1 MDRIYASRVQS
12 NVKGG
17 VDVALG
23 PKTLIVGPSGSGKSA
38 IVQSLELALGSFASD
53 IVGRS
58 EVAREI
64 DLMTLAPSGGVL
76 TSRVELDN
84 GEAASYEAGGSK
96 KKARWILPGGLD
108 ADAIF
113 PMRALREALLGSAAT
128 TRKFFLD
135 QTATELTFDELE
147 GSVPGPLREF
157 FLTASFPFRGARLP
171 ASGVLLETLA
181 AAKKRASEDAKAA
194 KTTKAAVS
202 VATRDL
208 PPEPSD
214 LDFMRARSALEKAQA
229 DLMAFNKA
237 IGAIQTRQT
246 RIGGFEHSLAA
257 ADAALERL
265 GNTEDAIV
273 KALTEARTNFDLIEH
288 EGAPEALPAAYT
300 TATKVMEAMAEQE
313 AEECLVC
320 GTAVTDALSAQIAER
335 YNAIL
340 DANALSRDHEARR
353 AKALATLNAAE
364 KVAQKWNA
372 DVELIENNRAHA
384 FEQIEQLTAENEAAT
399 FELTSSDEAA
409 LIATL
414 EEARSSLSALE
425 QAKAAWASVTK
436 VTDAAVDVDVSS
448 AEWKKLA
455 LVLEKLVGSFLSRG
469 VDTFVQRVNG
479 ALPRGEEFGLRLQD
493 GDREVCQYGLLR
505 GTTLHTALS
514 GLEWARVTAAM
525 ATVATKASPLS
536 IIIPED
542 RGWDAEIL
550 SATMAAWS
558 TLPHQVVIATTTQP
572 AFVPKGWTLI
582 KR

>member
-1 MDRIYASRVQS
+1 MDRIHVTRVQS

-38 IVQSLELALGSFASD
+38 IVQSIELALGSFASD

-64 DLMTLAPSGGVL
+64 DLMTLAPAGGVL

-84 GEAASYEAGGSK
+84 GESASYEAGGSK
-96 KKARWILPGGLD
+96 KKARWILPSGLV

-214 LDFMRARSALEKAQA
+214 LDFMRARSALEKATA
-229 DLMAFNKA
+229 DVAAFNKA
-237 IGAIQTRQT
+237 IGAIQFHRTQIAGYERT
-246 RIGGFEHSLAA
+246 LAA
-257 ADAALERL
+257 CDGELERL
-265 GNTEDAIV
+265 GGIEDAIV

-288 EGAPEALPAAYT
+288 EGAPEALPEAYG
-300 TATKVMEAMAEQE
+300 TATKLMEAMAEQE

-320 GTAVTDALSAQIAER
+320 GTQITDAVTQVITDR

-340 DANALSRDHEARR
+340 DANALSRDHAARQ

-364 KVAQKWNA
+364 QTATRWTN
-372 DVELIENNRAHA
+372 DVERVEKNRAHA
-384 FEQIEQLTAENEAAT
+384 FTMIENLTAANDAATAELASTDEQTLRDNAEAARA
-399 FELTSSDEAA
+399 E
-409 LIATL
+409 
-414 EEARSSLSALE
+414 LSALE

-505 GTTLHTALS
+505 GSALHTALS

-558 TLPHQVVIATTTQP
+558 ALPHQVVIATTTQP
-572 AFVPKGWTLI
+572 AFTPKGWTLI